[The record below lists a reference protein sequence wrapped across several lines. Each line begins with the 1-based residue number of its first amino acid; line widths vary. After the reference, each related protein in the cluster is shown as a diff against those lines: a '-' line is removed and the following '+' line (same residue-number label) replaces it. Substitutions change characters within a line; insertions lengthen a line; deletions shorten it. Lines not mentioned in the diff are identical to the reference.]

1 VKKKLFLHVGTHKTG
16 TTALQNFL
24 VVNKQLLRERGVLI
38 PVSGCVDPYS
48 GHHNIAWELNDDHRF
63 QSGYGTLDDLCA
75 EISGSDCHTVV
86 VSSEDFEYLYSR
98 PEALV
103 TLKHRL
109 NDARCQVEIILFF
122 REWGEYIISLYAELL
137 KHGLD
142 ISFRTFK
149 KRILDTGIFVMRGNW
164 RFCFYYERLVR
175 DFANVFGE
183 RQIHCNGFEVPIEP
197 KFLNLIGVQDLKEK
211 LTRVAAANESIDMV
225 AGLALLKFNQK
236 MEGDGAEDK
245 EKSRNTAV
253 ALPIIIASAAHAA
266 KMSVP
271 SRWDILRFAVRFRR
285 SKKFLHEHCGVSLK
299 PLRWRGILPYEL
311 RMDWELLRRRPEV
324 HRLADHA
331 YDTLLAARDHSI

>member
-1 VKKKLFLHVGTHKTG
+1 MKKKLFLHVGTHKTG

-24 VVNKQLLRERGVLI
+24 TVNKQLLREQGVLI

-63 QSGYGTLDDLCA
+63 QSDYGTLDDLCA
-75 EISGSDCHTVV
+75 EISRSDCHTVI

-103 TLKHRL
+103 TLKHCL
-109 NDARCQVEIILFF
+109 NAVECQVEVIVFF

-142 ISFRTFK
+142 LSFRAFK

-164 RFCFYYERLVR
+164 RFCFHYEILTHNF
-175 DFANVFGE
+175 DNVFGM
-183 RQIHCNGFEVPIEP
+183 RHIHCNGFEVPIEP
-197 KFLNLIGVQDLKEK
+197 KFLNLIGVHDLKGRLE
-211 LTRVAAANESIDMV
+211 RVAAVNESINMV

-236 MEGDGAEDK
+236 IEGYGADDK
-245 EKSRNTAV
+245 QRSRNTAV
-253 ALPIIIASAAHAA
+253 VLSYSNRVRSARR
-266 KMSVP
+266 KMSVA
-271 SRWDILRFAVRFRR
+271 SRWDILRFGVRFRR
-285 SKKFLHEHCGVSLK
+285 SRKLLHEHYRVSLK
-299 PLRWRGILPYEL
+299 PVRWRGILPYEL
-311 RMDWELLRRRPEV
+311 RMDLEYQRRRPEI

-331 YDTLLAARDHSI
+331 YDAVLAVRDHSI

>member
-1 VKKKLFLHVGTHKTG
+1 MKKKLFLHVGTHKTG

-24 VVNKQLLRERGVLI
+24 MVNKQLLREQGVLI

-48 GHHNIAWELNDDHRF
+48 GHHNIAWELNDDHRY

-109 NDARCQVEIILFF
+109 NDAGCQVEIILFF
-122 REWGEYIISLYAELL
+122 REWGEYIISLYAESL

-164 RFCFYYERLVR
+164 RFCFYYERLAH
-175 DFANVFGE
+175 DFANVFG
-183 RQIHCNGFEVPIEP
+183 RRHIHCNGFEVPIEP
-197 KFLNLIGVQDLKEK
+197 KFLNLIGVHDLKGRLE
-211 LTRVAAANESIDMV
+211 RVAAANESIDMV
-225 AGLALLKFNQK
+225 AGLALLKLNQK
-236 MEGDGAEDK
+236 SRDNGINDRERGRNAAAILSTVTGAGANAE
-245 EKSRNTAV
+245 
-253 ALPIIIASAAHAA
+253 

-285 SKKFLHEHCGVSLK
+285 SRKLLHEHCRVSLK

-311 RMDWELLRRRPEV
+311 RMDLEYLRWRHEIR
-324 HRLADHA
+324 RLADRA
-331 YDTLLAARDHSI
+331 YDTVLAARNHSI